1 MKEGCH
7 LKAFHLIQGGRK
19 DKEGREPPVSREE
32 RTYDEQMD
40 EVMAWNVERTDI
52 VAILQD
58 EIDEER
64 LSRWSE
70 ALEKGVR
77 KNLDPKCSAW
87 EENPWVPTYRDL
99 FQFVRGLRTRLLGNP
114 SLKHMKPMERSDAL
128 TVCILCGIRALQKK
142 RGTKRPIDTI
152 QWMMLER
159 YLG

>member
-1 MKEGCH
+1 MKI
-7 LKAFHLIQGGRK
+7 FHLIQGGRK
-19 DKEGREPPVSREE
+19 DKGGQEPPAFREE

-52 VAILQD
+52 VAILQG

-64 LSRWSE
+64 LLRWSE

-77 KNLDPKCSAW
+77 KNLDPKFSFR
-87 EENPWVPTYRDL
+87 EDNPSVLAYRDL
-99 FQFVRGLRTRLLGNP
+99 YQFVRGLRTRLLGNP
-114 SLKHMKPMERSDAL
+114 SVKHMKPMERSDPL
-128 TVCILCGIRALQKK
+128 TVCILCGIRALQKE

>member
-1 MKEGCH
+1 MKI
-7 LKAFHLIQGGRK
+7 FHLIQGGRK
-19 DKEGREPPVSREE
+19 DKGGQEPPAFRGE

-40 EVMAWNVERTDI
+40 EVMAWNVEHTDI
-52 VAILQD
+52 VTILQD

-64 LSRWSE
+64 LLKWSE
-70 ALEKGVR
+70 ALEKGIR
-77 KNLDPKCSAW
+77 KNLDPKFSPW
-87 EENPWVPTYRDL
+87 EGNPLVTTYRDL

-128 TVCILCGIRALQKK
+128 TVCILCGIRALQKE